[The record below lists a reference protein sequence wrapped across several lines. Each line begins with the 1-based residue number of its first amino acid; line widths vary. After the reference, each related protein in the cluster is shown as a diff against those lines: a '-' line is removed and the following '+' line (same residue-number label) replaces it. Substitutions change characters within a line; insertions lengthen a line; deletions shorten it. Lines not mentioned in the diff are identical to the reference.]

1 MKLNCAIID
10 DDVSAVE
17 QLRTYVEKTPELN
30 LIGAYTNAVDA
41 MSGFKSGNIDL
52 LFLAIHMSQ
61 LSGLEFAKIVPSRT
75 KIIFVTAYKEY
86 AIEGYRS
93 KAIDYLL
100 KPVYYEDFHASV
112 KRAMDI
118 FAKTDEFNAIRHDGC
133 LFVKNEYKFVRL
145 RFEDIQFIEGLKDY
159 VKFHLKD
166 NRNVLTLLNMKQL
179 EEQLPNHIFKR
190 VHRSYIAN
198 FELFDYTDKV
208 KLYYGDI
215 GIPISESYKNEVMR
229 YLDLHML

>member
-10 DDVSAVE
+10 DEPSAVE
-17 QLRTYVEKTPELN
+17 QLKSYVEKTPELN

-41 MSGFKSGNIDL
+41 MGGFKNGNIDL

-75 KIIFVTAYKEY
+75 KIIFVTAFKEY

-100 KPVYYEDFHASV
+100 KPVCYEDFHASV

-118 FAKTDEFNAIRHDGC
+118 FAKTDEFNAIRHDCC
-133 LFVKNEYKFVRL
+133 LFVKSDYKFIRL
-145 RFEDIQFIEGLKDY
+145 RFEDIQFIEGVKDY

-166 NRNVLTLLNMKQL
+166 NRNIMTLMNMKQL
-179 EEQLPNHIFKR
+179 EEQLPNRIFKR
-190 VHRSYIAN
+190 IHRSFIAN
-198 FELFDYTDKV
+198 FDLFDYTDKV
-208 KLYYGDI
+208 KLYYGEI
-215 GIPISESYKNEVMR
+215 GIPISDSYKNEVLR
-229 YLDLHML
+229 YLDAHML